1 VKTVFF
7 DFDGTLTKGCLP
19 TWIMLNQ
26 IMKRNGAKV
35 TGELYEMFMN
45 GEIDYKEW
53 CDLTI
58 AKFKTY
64 NITINDFNE
73 VVANTKLI
81 AGVKETFQKLKE
93 NGWHIHI
100 LSGGIS
106 QVIRLALGDALQF
119 VDNISANEIYF
130 KEDGSLD
137 KIVATKYD
145 YKGKAEYVEEYMN
158 ATNSLKTECVFVG
171 NGANDE
177 FVSSTGIHTICFN
190 PDDTDPNNKEVWA
203 HAFENSDNLQDTL
216 PTILRIGENQE
227 EKII

>member
-1 VKTVFF
+1 MKTVFF

-19 TWIMLNQ
+19 TWVMLNQ

-81 AGVKETFQKLKE
+81 AGVQETFQKLKE

-130 KEDGSLD
+130 KEDGS
-137 KIVATKYD
+137 
-145 YKGKAEYVEEYMN
+145 
-158 ATNSLKTECVFVG
+158 
-171 NGANDE
+171 
-177 FVSSTGIHTICFN
+177 
-190 PDDTDPNNKEVWA
+190 
-203 HAFENSDNLQDTL
+203 
-216 PTILRIGENQE
+216 
-227 EKII
+227 